1 MGEWR
6 GAADAVALHEVNA
19 NGREV
24 IQDAVVLHAFGD
36 GLFAKNMRD
45 LVHRAHHGEVE
56 IVVGD
61 VFDVGAVEQQKNKKQ
76 KPQKK
81 KQTKAGAKVVE
92 REAAAEAAELIDH
105 ALRLVDVG
113 DARSLGNFENNPTGV
128 DILLVQLRL
137 DEGGHIGIGE
147 GTA

>member
-19 NGREV
+19 NGREE
-24 IQDAVVLHAFGD
+24 IQDAVVLHAIGD
-36 GLFAKNMRD
+36 GLIAKNMRD

-56 IVVGD
+56 IDDGD
-61 VFDVGAVEQQKNKKQ
+61 VFDVGAVELLVIGGQV
-76 KPQKK
+76 PQVMKLAY
-81 KQTKAGAKVVE
+81 AGAKVVV

-113 DARSLGNFENNPTGV
+113 DARSLGNFENNPAGNE
-128 DILLVQLRL
+128 ILLVLL
-137 DEGGHIGIGE
+137 C
-147 GTA
+147 